1 MLWNTKNYCDFLYL
15 TFFNNKFLV
24 NLALQMLITVI
35 KPKF

>member
-1 MLWNTKNYCDFLYL
+1 MLCNTKIYCDFLYL
-15 TFFNNKFLV
+15 TFFNNNFLL